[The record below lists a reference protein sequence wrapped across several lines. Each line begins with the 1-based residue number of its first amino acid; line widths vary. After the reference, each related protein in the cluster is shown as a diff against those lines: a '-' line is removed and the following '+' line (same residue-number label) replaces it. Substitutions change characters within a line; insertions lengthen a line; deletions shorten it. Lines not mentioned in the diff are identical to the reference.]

1 MGHGQWAIG
10 QGTGSLGRGR
20 QLLQADGTEVKGDDA
35 LLTSYLWTADG
46 PPKTLPSTG
55 LAHAIR
61 DQESQPLLSRLSD
74 SRYMLCTY
82 MDTSSHAST
91 VTPLPFAALSIPEHV
106 TSIVTIISIIIITT
120 TWIQAQPC
128 RPELRVRPI
137 AVGGRVIPL
146 GSTVHMTCR
155 Q

>member
-74 SRYMLCTY
+74 TMQPH
-82 MDTSSHAST
+82 SHKHGAGLVQAS
-91 VTPLPFAALSIPEHV
+91 AIAMAR
-106 TSIVTIISIIIITT
+106 
-120 TWIQAQPC
+120 AQPS
-128 RPELRVRPI
+128 EGLYD
-137 AVGGRVIPL
+137 
-146 GSTVHMTCR
+146 
-155 Q
+155 